1 MPIRIGGGLSGGLA
15 HDAEEHSD
23 NLQGL
28 EKLPQANGGVKAK
41 VTSHMTGNNDP
52 GIEGGID
59 IKGTAGYE
67 KTDMHKR

>member
-1 MPIRIGGGLSGGLA
+1 MGIKIVGGLSGGLA
-15 HDAEEHSD
+15 HDAEEHTD

-41 VTSHMTGNNDP
+41 ITSHMTGNNSE

-59 IKGTAGYE
+59 NKGIDKGGE
-67 KTDMHKR
+67 KTNFHR